1 MTAIK
6 SFCNR
11 TMSMYRQILAI
22 AIFAAAVA
30 MACSAYASTLVVS
43 SSRTISDSGE
53 LVGVSEISL
62 SNKAVLTLDFSSDF
76 SFAGKIFGTGSV
88 VKNGVG
94 ALSLTSTGA
103 KDYQTDQGWTVNAG
117 KLVLP
122 QFESNIGRNCEYGSI
137 TINNPGVL
145 VLVGNS
151 PTVIRGLYGDG
162 LVTNINS
169 GATLEVFGGDFSGK
183 IQGTMS
189 FRNDGN
195 TLNLRGVENAFGSFV
210 NLYGGR
216 LGVAR
221 FGMIA
226 DSLSSIGSSN
236 GGSSGLYGA
245 LNLRGDVVVEYL
257 GEEDGETDKTI
268 HLLNVP
274 TRAGID
280 GGAHGG
286 MTFSGTWNVHREN
299 GTKAVQSLLL
309 TGSNAV
315 NPCVFSGPFTESTR
329 TSKGATYITKRG
341 AGTWRFTDNADRK
354 NRGVIAVEEGTLQ
367 FTSIAE
373 SNVVCSLGLATQCA
387 EEYSAVDWD
396 EVNHPRVDY
405 AYLLGTANTVGTMEY
420 IGGTDGYVTTR
431 KIALK
436 GDGRLM
442 NSGDG
447 TLDWTGVKTLGPT
460 TNTLYLSGAGDGFM
474 KAVDEGDATLSIT
487 KEGAGTW
494 TAAGIRASGGLAVKG
509 GTFRLKSNRYRYF
522 RWTIKNMSGSAG
534 VIYIT
539 EFALYDAAGNRL
551 NVNPTIVQKG
561 TSASLLQP
569 NQACFEESR
578 AMDGN
583 GTTTETGENLS
594 RLFDNGNSY
603 AIMQT
608 AFKTAPNGTEN
619 SYLPIVMRLAAD
631 SAEVASY
638 DIKGGESSIAVA
650 RGLSAWML
658 QGSIDGKDWH
668 LLDDVSGFTPPSSS
682 NWQWYKSNNGGV
694 RFATSESC
702 DETLANDWTPATLE
716 VAPGARFES
725 EETVSANGLS
735 IDASRGGGFVSNVTF
750 GAGGV
755 LRLSN
760 MPQGQPNLNMTYID
774 VTGLDANAGSWTVE
788 VDGKPKVSWRVFFR
802 NGQLGIERPGLVMS
816 FH

>member
-1 MTAIK
+1 MTTRK
-6 SFCNR
+6 CKGNHFEGEGTSR
-11 TMSMYRQILAI
+11 I
-22 AIFAAAVA
+22 AGWFSLIAVA
-30 MACSAYASTLVVS
+30 ATCAVHASTLVVS
-43 SSRTISDSGE
+43 SSRTISDAGLGE
-53 LVGVSEISL
+53 LDGVTEISL
-62 SNKAVLTLDFSSDF
+62 ESRAVLTFDLSSDF
-76 SFAGKIFGTGSV
+76 TFAGKITGNGSV
-88 VKNGVG
+88 VKSGGG

-103 KDYQTDQGWTVNAG
+103 KDYQTDRGWTVNAG

-122 QFESNIGRNCEYGSI
+122 QFESGNRNCEYGSV
-137 TINNPGVL
+137 TVNAPGIL
-145 VLVGNS
+145 VMVGNS
-151 PTVIRGLYGDG
+151 MTIIRGLYGDG

-183 IQGTMS
+183 IQGTMAL
-189 FRNDGN
+189 RNDAD
-195 TLNLRGVENAFGSFV
+195 TLNLRGVENSFGSFV
-210 NLYGGR
+210 NVYGGR
-216 LGVAR
+216 LGVAK
-221 FGMIA
+221 FGMKSDA
-226 DSLSSIGSSN
+226 LSSIGSYN
-236 GGSSGLYGA
+236 GGSFYGA
-245 LNLRGDVVVEYL
+245 VNLRGDVVVECI
-257 GEEDGETDKTI
+257 GNEDDETDKTI

-280 GGAHGG
+280 GGEHGG
-286 MTFSGTWNVHREN
+286 MTFSGIWEIHREN

-309 TGSNAV
+309 TGPNAA
-315 NPCVFSGPFTESTR
+315 NPCVFSGEFKESLR
-329 TSKGATYITKRG
+329 TSLGTTYITKRG
-341 AGTWRFTDNADRK
+341 AGTWRFTDNANRK
-354 NRGVIAVEEGTLQ
+354 NRGTIAVEEGTLQ

-373 SNVVCSLGLATQCA
+373 TNVVCSLGLATQCA
-387 EEYSAVDWD
+387 TEYSALDWD
-396 EVNHPRVDY
+396 ESKRVDY
-405 AYLLGTANTVGTMEY
+405 AYLLGTSNTVGTMEY
-420 IGGTDGYVTTR
+420 VDATDGRVTTR

-442 NSGDG
+442 NSGSG

-460 TNTLYLSGAGDGFM
+460 TNTLYLAGAGDGFM
-474 KAVDEGDATLSIT
+474 KAVNEGEATLSLG
-487 KEGAGTW
+487 KEGEGTW
-494 TAAGIRASGGLAVKG
+494 SAAGVKASGGLSVKG

-561 TSASLLQP
+561 TSASQLQP

-583 GTTTETGENLS
+583 GTTTETGANLS

-638 DIKGGESSIAVA
+638 DIKGGESSIAVD

-658 QGSIDGKDWH
+658 EGSIDGKDWH
-668 LLDDVSGFTPPSSS
+668 LLGDVSGFTPPSSS
-682 NWQWYKSNNGGV
+682 NWQWYKTNNGGA

-716 VAPGARFES
+716 VAPGARFEA
-725 EETVSANGLS
+725 EETVVANGLS

-774 VTGLDANAGSWTVE
+774 VTGLDANAGSWAVE
-788 VDGKPKVSWRVFFR
+788 VDGVPKPNWRVYFR
-802 NGQLGIERPGLVMS
+802 NGQLGVSRPGAILIVE
-816 FH
+816 

>member
-1 MTAIK
+1 MSK
-6 SFCNR
+6 HR
-11 TMSMYRQILAI
+11 KTMNIGGWFSAI
-22 AIFAAAVA
+22 AVAATCVA
-30 MACSAYASTLVVS
+30 HASSLEVS
-43 SSRTISDSGE
+43 SSRTISNTGE
-53 LVGVSEISL
+53 LEGVTEITL
-62 SNKAVLTLDFSSDF
+62 SNKAVLTFDLSSDF
-76 SFAGKIFGTGSV
+76 SFAGKISGTGSV

-103 KDYQTDQGWTVNAG
+103 KDYQTSEGWTVNAG

-122 QFESNIGRNCEYGSI
+122 QFDSGNPYCEYGSI
-137 TINNPGVL
+137 TVNAPGVL
-145 VLVGNS
+145 VLGGHS
-151 PTVIRGLYGDG
+151 MTVVRGLYGDG

-169 GATLEVFGGDFSGK
+169 GATLDVFGGDFSGK
-183 IQGTMS
+183 IQGTMA
-189 FRNDGN
+189 FRSDDN
-195 TLNLRGVENAFGSFV
+195 TFNLRGVENSFGSFV

-226 DSLSSIGSSN
+226 DALSSIGSSN
-236 GGSSGLYGA
+236 GNSFYGA
-245 LNLRGDVVVEYL
+245 VNLRGDVLVEYL
-257 GEEDGETDKTI
+257 GDVDDVTDKTI

-286 MTFSGTWNVHREN
+286 MTFSGTWNVHREA

-329 TSKGATYITKRG
+329 TIKGATYITKRG
-341 AGTWRFTDNADRK
+341 TGTWRFTDNANRK
-354 NRGVIAVEEGTLQ
+354 NRGTIAVEEGTLQ

-373 SNVVCSLGLATQCA
+373 TNVVCSLGLATQCA
-387 EEYSAVDWD
+387 TEYSAVDWD
-396 EVNHPRVDY
+396 ESKRVDY
-405 AYLLGTANTVGTMEY
+405 AYLLGTSSTVGTMEY

-447 TLDWTGVKTLGPT
+447 TLDWTGVKTLDST
-460 TNTLYLSGAGDGFM
+460 TNTLYLSGSGDGFM
-474 KAVDEGDATLSIT
+474 KAVDEGTAKLSIM

-494 TAAGIRASGGLAVKG
+494 SAAGVKASGGLAVKG

-539 EFALYDAAGNRL
+539 EFALYDASGNRL

-561 TSASLLQP
+561 TDASQLQP
-569 NQACFEESR
+569 NEACFEESR

-583 GTTTETGENLS
+583 GTTTETGSNLS
-594 RLFDNGNSY
+594 KLFDNGNSY

-608 AFKTAPNGTEN
+608 AFRTAPNGTA
-619 SYLPIVMRLAAD
+619 STYLPIVMRLAAD
-631 SAEVASY
+631 SPEVASY
-638 DIKGGESSIAVA
+638 DIKGGEKDIAVA

-658 QGSIDGKDWH
+658 EGSIDGKAWH
-668 LLDDVSGFTPPSSS
+668 LLDDVSGFTPPSAS

-694 RFATSESC
+694 RFATSETC
-702 DETLANDWTPATLE
+702 DEALANAWMLDYLE

-725 EETVSANGLS
+725 EETITANGLS
-735 IDASRGGGFVSNVTF
+735 IDASCGGGVVSNVVF
-750 GAGGV
+750 GAGGL
-755 LRLSN
+755 LRVSN
-760 MPQGQPNLNMTYID
+760 MPQGGQPNLDMTYID
-774 VTGLDANAGSWTVE
+774 VTGLDVNVGTWTVE
-788 VDGKPKVSWRVFFR
+788 VDGLMKPNWHARFR
-802 NGQLGIERPGLVMS
+802 NGQLELGRPGMVILVK
-816 FH
+816 

>member
-1 MTAIK
+1 MTTRNWV
-6 SFCNR
+6 S
-11 TMSMYRQILAI
+11 AI
-22 AIFAAAVA
+22 AVAATCAA
-30 MACSAYASTLVVS
+30 QASTLTIS
-43 SSRTISDSGE
+43 SSRTISDSGLGE
-53 LVGVSEISL
+53 LDGVTEISL
-62 SNKAVLTLDFSSDF
+62 ANRAVLTLDFSSDF
-76 SFAGKIFGTGSV
+76 SFAGKISGTGSV

-103 KDYQTDQGWTVNAG
+103 NDYKTSAGWTVNAG

-122 QFESNIGRNCEYGSI
+122 QFDTNIGRNCEYGSI
-137 TINNPGVL
+137 TVNDPGIL

-151 PTVIRGLYGDG
+151 PTIIRGLYGDG

-183 IQGTMS
+183 IQGTMG
-189 FRNDGN
+189 FRNDAD
-195 TLNLRGVENAFGSFV
+195 TLNLRGVENSFGSYV
-210 NLYGGR
+210 NVYGGR
-216 LGVAR
+216 LGVAK
-221 FGMIA
+221 FGMKSDA
-226 DSLSSIGSSN
+226 LSSIGSSN
-236 GGSSGLYGA
+236 GNSFYGA
-245 LNLRGDVVVEYL
+245 VNLRGDALVEYL
-257 GEEDGETDKTI
+257 GDEDDETDKTI

-286 MTFSGTWNVHREN
+286 MTFSGTWNVHRESE
-299 GTKAVQSLLL
+299 TKAVQSLLL
-309 TGSNAV
+309 TGPNAA
-315 NPCVFSGPFTESTR
+315 NPCIFSGPFTESTR
-329 TSKGATYITKRG
+329 TSLGTTYITKRG
-341 AGTWRFTDNADRK
+341 AGTWRFTDNANRK

-405 AYLLGTANTVGTMEY
+405 AYLLGTSNTIGTMEY
-420 IGGTDGYVTTR
+420 IGGTDGRVTTR

-442 NSGDG
+442 NSGAG
-447 TLDWTGVKTLGPT
+447 TLDWAGVKTLGAT

-474 KAVDEGDATLSIT
+474 KAVDEGVATLSIT
-487 KEGAGTW
+487 KEGAGAW
-494 TAAGIRASGGLAVKG
+494 TATGVKASGGLAVKG

-539 EFALYDAAGNRL
+539 EFAIYDSAGNRL

-561 TSASLLQP
+561 TSASQLQP

-594 RLFDNGNSY
+594 KLFDNGNSY
-603 AIMQT
+603 AVMQT
-608 AFKTAPNGTEN
+608 AFKTAPNGTE
-619 SYLPIVMRLAAD
+619 STWLPIVMRLAAD
-631 SAEVASY
+631 SPEVASY
-638 DIKGGESSIAVA
+638 DIKGGEKDIAVA

-658 QGSIDGKDWH
+658 EGSIDGKDWH
-668 LLDDVSGFTPPSSS
+668 LLDEVSGFTPPSSS
-682 NWQWYKSNNGGV
+682 NWQWYKVNNGGS
-694 RFATSESC
+694 RFSTSEAC
-702 DETLANDWTPATLE
+702 DVSLANDLTPKTIE
-716 VAPGARFES
+716 VAPGARFEA
-725 EETVSANGLS
+725 EETVVANGLS
-735 IDASRGGGFVSNVTF
+735 IDASCGGGVVSNVAF

-755 LRLSN
+755 LRVSNLLSG
-760 MPQGQPNLNMTYID
+760 GQPNLNMTCIG
-774 VTGLDANAGSWTVE
+774 VTGLDVNAGSWSVE
-788 VDGKPKVSWRVFFR
+788 VDGKSKPNWRVYFK
-802 NGQLGIERPGLVMS
+802 NGQLGLEHPGMMLIVE
-816 FH
+816 